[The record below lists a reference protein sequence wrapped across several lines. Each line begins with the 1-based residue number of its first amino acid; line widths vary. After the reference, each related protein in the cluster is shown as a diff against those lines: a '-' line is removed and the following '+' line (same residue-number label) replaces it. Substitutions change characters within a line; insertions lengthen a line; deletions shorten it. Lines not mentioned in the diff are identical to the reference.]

1 MESTQLEGQG
11 SDHQLPHTPMAKP
24 TWRRGQEGDTAVRIV
39 ISPEP
44 PAHAVELPLG
54 TSKDESTAPLKRSY
68 FQAFDALTA
77 QDAAL
82 TQRSI
87 GYDHDLPH
95 DLRVKRPEK
104 KRKDSIRDDS
114 STRTSIANDV
124 PSAASSSSP
133 VAAAEVAK
141 RPTIVL
147 TTEEAAAATTE
158 AEAAQVPKELEIDG
172 NAGFDPHRAENGDQ
186 LPKRTYLYKGK
197 RFEVQGDE
205 PEEWLKDVREVPS
218 QGNRASVSSL
228 QGRRHSKSSA
238 TPKKGTP
245 SGVAGRTRESPRR
258 GSIRP
263 DYGGERRKLRRHLG

>member
-1 MESTQLEGQG
+1 MS
-11 SDHQLPHTPMAKP
+11 KP

-44 PAHAVELPLG
+44 PEHAVELPLG
-54 TSKDESTAPLKRSY
+54 ISKDETTAPLKRSY

-95 DLRVKRPEK
+95 DFRVKQPEK

-124 PSAASSSSP
+124 PSAAPSSP
-133 VAAAEVAK
+133 SVAAAEVAK
-141 RPTIVL
+141 PPTIVL
-147 TTEEAAAATTE
+147 TTEEEAATNE
-158 AEAAQVPKELEIDG
+158 AKVAQVPKELEIDG
-172 NAGFDPHRAENGDQ
+172 NAGFDPHRAENGVHQ
-186 LPKRTYLYKGK
+186 PKRTYLYKGK

-205 PEEWLKDVREVPS
+205 PEEWLKDVREVPT
-218 QGNRASVSSL
+218 QGSRASVSSL
-228 QGRRHSKSSA
+228 PGRQHSKSSA
-238 TPKKGTP
+238 TPRKGTP
-245 SGVAGRTRESPRR
+245 SGVQTRQSPRL
-258 GSIRP
+258 GSVRP
-263 DYGGERRKLRRHLG
+263 DYGGERRKSKRHFG